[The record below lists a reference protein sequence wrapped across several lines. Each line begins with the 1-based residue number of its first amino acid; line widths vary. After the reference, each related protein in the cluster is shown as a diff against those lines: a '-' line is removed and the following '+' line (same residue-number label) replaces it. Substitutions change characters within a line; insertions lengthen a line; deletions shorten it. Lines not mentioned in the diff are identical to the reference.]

1 MRVIIQ
7 RKTRTGRRAK
17 TSLATRLGV
26 AGVAVLA
33 TAAFSLTAPAAARTP
48 ATTKDLAAMSTCMTP
63 HQAWVWEKAVVSVPA
78 IVLIP
83 PRICP
88 S

>member
-1 MRVIIQ
+1 MRTMQ
-7 RKTRTGRRAK
+7 KHLKAK
-17 TSLATRLGV
+17 FLKQIAA
-26 AGVAVLA
+26 AGAAVLV
-33 TAAFSLTAPAAARTP
+33 TAAFSLTAPAAAHTP
-48 ATTKDLAAMSTCMTP
+48 ATTKQLAAITTCMTP